1 MRGERLE
8 MEVQEESEEKV
19 CSFAK
24 LFFFWNW
31 RGEIDSFTKLSPR
44 RYCPQNRLF
53 PSAIRCVRWVARGFG
68 AGCVGRIVCGSL
80 WTETYGQPLIWAETL
95 LQLHRSKPISLTH
108 KFSPPPC
115 ACGAQT
121 DSTTR
126 SNPAEDAR
134 LPPVGGLGLPE
145 MFGSTQDTASL
156 SQFMQN
162 PAVSQMMQSLLSN
175 PQYMNQILGLNSQQS
190 NMLGSNSQ
198 LREMMQNPEFIRQL
212 TSPETMQSTH
222 DFTANSFV
230 SAWLATI
237 NPGSMSNPWGN
248 RELQKTGTLD
258 NMGLEML
265 MNMFGGLGIG
275 SPAVPVRSDVPPEEL
290 YATQLSQLQE
300 MGFFDTRENLQAL
313 IATVGNVHAAVERL
327 LGNPVLAEAAK
338 AQFSRDC
345 SDNLALVRAYEAWKE
360 AERDVA
366 GYEYCWKNFLF
377 AQSMKVIDAL

>member
-8 MEVQEESEEKV
+8 MEVQEESEEKLYKV
-19 CSFAK
+19 VSQTILPSKSPLPFSYQMCSLGCSWF
-24 LFFFWNW
+24 W
-31 RGEIDSFTKLSPR
+31 RGL
-44 RYCPQNRLF
+44 
-53 PSAIRCVRWVARGFG
+53 
-68 AGCVGRIVCGSL
+68 CGSDCVWESL
-80 WTETYGQPLIWAETL
+80 DRDIWPALDLGRDSSSAPQIKTH
-95 LQLHRSKPISLTH
+95 QLDPQIQSS
-108 KFSPPPC
+108 SMS
-115 ACGAQT
+115 CGAQT

-237 NPGSMSNPWGN
+237 NPGSMSNRWGN
-248 RELQKTGTLD
+248 RELQKSLDNCWCGTLD

>member
-19 CSFAK
+19 QLYKVVSQTILPSK
-24 LFFFWNW
+24 
-31 RGEIDSFTKLSPR
+31 SPL
-44 RYCPQNRLF
+44 PF
-53 PSAIRCVRWVARGFG
+53 RCVRWVVARGFG
-68 AGCVGRIVCGSL
+68 ASCVGRIVCGSL
-80 WTETYGQPLIWAETL
+80 CTETYGQPLIWAETL

-108 KFSPPPC
+108 KFSPPPWSG
-115 ACGAQT
+115 GAQT
-121 DSTTR
+121 NSTTR

-134 LPPVGGLGLPE
+134 LPAVGGLGGLGLPE

-230 SAWLATI
+230 SAWSATI
-237 NPGSMSNPWGN
+237 NPGSMSNRWGN
-248 RELQKTGTLD
+248 RELQKSLDDCWCGTLD

-300 MGFFDTRENLQAL
+300 MGFFDTRENIQAL
-313 IATVGNVHAAVERL
+313 IATAGNVHAAVERL

-345 SDNLALVRAYEAWKE
+345 SDNLALVWAYEAWKE
-360 AERDVA
+360 AERDVT

-377 AQSMKVIDAL
+377 AQSMKAIDAL